1 MNELRPHRDEK
12 CINLLQSITLKMIQR
27 KFLVILRVRLIPKL
41 KSFRVKLWKQKA
53 KLQTDE
59 LAFSVFFQ
67 KNTLTLQSSF

>member
-12 CINLLQSITLKMIQR
+12 CLNLLQSITLKMIQR
-27 KFLVILRVRLIPKL
+27 KILVILRVRLIPKL

-59 LAFSVFFQ
+59 LTFSVFFQ
-67 KNTLTLQSSF
+67 KYISTLLLNF